1 MKRSAVLGFSKL
13 PVIDSS
19 ERERAGAKMNLGLL
33 KMLDYSTDGIMEI
46 CILLMV
52 GRKGGLLFHS
62 RSTNVASNDLI
73 SNVFGGVGVRSY
85 SMVVL
90 VDDENRENEGDII
103 MAASKVT
110 TEAMAF
116 IVKHWTGIVCASM
129 KEEDMQRLHLPL
141 MVTQKENEEKL
152 STAFTISMG
161 DIGDG
166 LDILVRVRSE
176 WKGNWIDHKL
186 HAYKLQDAGHD
197 MVEASEKLG
206 LPVDSREYGIV
217 YR

>member
-1 MKRSAVLGFSKL
+1 
-13 PVIDSS
+13 
-19 ERERAGAKMNLGLL
+19 
-33 KMLDYSTDGIMEI
+33 
-46 CILLMV
+46 
-52 GRKGGLLFHS
+52 
-62 RSTNVASNDLI
+62 
-73 SNVFGGVGVRSY
+73 
-85 SMVVL
+85 MVVL

-129 KEEDMQRLHLPL
+129 KEEDMQRLHLRL

-166 LDILVRVRSE
+166 LDILVRVHSE
-176 WKGNWIDHKL
+176 CLTGDIFGSAKCDCGNQLVLEMQQIE
-186 HAYKLQDAGHD
+186 DAG
-197 MVEASEKLG
+197 
-206 LPVDSREYGIV
+206 
-217 YR
+217 